1 MTAAATF
8 VYVKAND
15 LTYCICCLF
24 VFKSHLLTL
33 PIKASCAFSRA
44 VGITELVQMGQ
55 ALKLWLFLFSLSSSA
70 TSSHKSNYRDSSWGL
85 RGWKGRRGS
94 YILNCIL
101 FFLELLLFL
110 NKLLLLM
117 KLLGHDLTFNL
128 VQHVKYLIREYYSEG
143 YF

>member
-1 MTAAATF
+1 MAAATF

-15 LTYCICCLF
+15 LTHCICCLF

-44 VGITELVQMGQ
+44 VGLTELVQMGQ

-85 RGWKGRRGS
+85 RGWGGRRS
-94 YILNCIL
+94 CILNCIL
-101 FFLELLLFL
+101 FFFFRVFTIFKVIAITSETSDKFRIMHIESNSGTWL
-110 NKLLLLM
+110 NL
-117 KLLGHDLTFNL
+117 
-128 VQHVKYLIREYYSEG
+128 
-143 YF
+143 